1 MGTIGKSYFS
11 EGCNNHRI
19 YYSKNNILH
28 ANGFSYKKQH
38 CCFAS
43 RNAVLQNKI
52 KTKPP
57 QISTATLE
65 TAVYREDIL
74 GFLSPVFHVID
85 QLTLNTRER

>member
-1 MGTIGKSYFS
+1 MQTVS
-11 EGCNNHRI
+11 
-19 YYSKNNILH
+19 LT
-28 ANGFSYKKQH
+28 KKQH

-65 TAVYREDIL
+65 TAVCREDVS
-74 GFLSPVFHVID
+74 GFLSPLFHVID
-85 QLTLNTRER
+85 QLTLNTTER